1 MLDRDLKMAA
11 MALATQLPDDEAT
24 ARKVYALLGELIDI
38 WIFADRPGQ
47 AFELP
52 SRPTGNIL
60 SSEARPIGNP
70 EVLPR

>member
-1 MLDRDLKMAA
+1 MLDRDLRMAA

-24 ARKVYALLGELIDI
+24 ARKVYALLGELIDV
-38 WIFADRPGQ
+38 WIFADRQNQ

-52 SRPTGNIL
+52 SRPGGSIL
-60 SSEARPIGNP
+60 SSLASPNGNP

>member
-24 ARKVYALLGELIDI
+24 ARKVYALLGELIDV
-38 WIFADRPGQ
+38 WIFADRQNQ

-52 SRPTGNIL
+52 SRPAGNIL
-60 SSEARPIGNP
+60 SSLANPSGNP

>member
-1 MLDRDLKMAA
+1 MLDRDLRMAA

-24 ARKVYALLGELIDI
+24 ARKVYALLGELIDV
-38 WIFADRPGQ
+38 WIFVDRPGQ

-52 SRPTGNIL
+52 SRPSGNIL
-60 SSEARPIGNP
+60 SSVASPNGNP